1 MEAGQGF
8 SFVSRVAGICF
19 SGGTEWGLRFDL
31 KVEPIL
37 DFLICF
43 EVVADFGFMV
53 WQEWRAVWICG
64 LI

>member
-31 KVEPIL
+31 KVKPIL
-37 DFLICF
+37 GFVVSF
-43 EVVADFGFMV
+43 EDGADFG
-53 WQEWRAVWICG
+53 IYG
-64 LI
+64 